1 MGTWG
6 TSTFACD
13 AAADFLDEQVE
24 RLCDF
29 IREDFKKAKT
39 DRILERQT
47 LAALACLRAI
57 LSQTVVDEEA
67 AAMIDYREVESW
79 RDDYLKWFDTF
90 SESMGGSEETIRL
103 LRQNADSE
111 FSKLLQH
118 LRRP

>member
-1 MGTWG
+1 MGVWG
-6 TSTFACD
+6 AGTFQSD

-24 RLCDF
+24 RLCAF
-29 IREDFKKAKT
+29 IREDLKSAKT
-39 DRILERQT
+39 DRILERQM

-79 RDDYLKWFDTF
+79 RDEYLKWFD
-90 SESMGGSEETIRL
+90 SVSDSLEAPQENVAR
-103 LRQNADSE
+103 LRQNAESE

-118 LRRP
+118 LRRA